1 MAISVFLRTYK
12 ITKYNL
18 VENRKPQYIILL
30 PTALSLLGQRMFLI
44 QIKYFI
50 LFYYF
55 NYFIWNFFKIY
66 FKVILF

>member
-55 NYFIWNFFKIY
+55 NYFI
-66 FKVILF
+66 